1 MFDLGAGRGA
11 VYIFSLRGTRLAGKG
26 ARYIDRFYRS
36 KAFFWSAALLLVQG
50 FSAGGK
56 GES

>member
-11 VYIFSLRGTRLAGKG
+11 VYIFSLRGTSLAAKG
-26 ARYIDRFYRS
+26 AVTLIAPTARGL
-36 KAFFWSAALLLVQG
+36 FFCSAALLLVQG